1 MRSRAEAEGRCG
13 MARGMGR
20 WRLLANVGFAAA
32 VLAIAGFGLFQVA
45 NRRWQVQPTFRVRA
59 QFPSVV
65 GVEAGHRVRFQ
76 GIDAGVVEKV
86 VPPARPGDP
95 VELVLRIDEGLR
107 RLVRQDTTA
116 RIAVEGMIG
125 ARVVDLKPGVADA
138 PTVVEGA
145 LIRSEPPTDL
155 ADLMR
160 QAGDSL
166 RKFDATAK
174 EAQAGLEHLA
184 AVAADVRDGKGSL
197 GKLVR
202 DDAVYDNLVALTRRG
217 EKAVEKLDEDL
228 MAIKQTWPISR
239 YFESRSYYER
249 DKVLYRPGSHRE
261 ARSLTAEELFEP
273 GRAILTPVGQTRL
286 DEVARWSQASGRYR
300 AEIVIAAFTDP
311 GPDPDLAEA
320 LTQEQADAVCKYLVD
335 RHGVNSAGWFRK
347 RKVAAVGF
355 GSQPPPPDAE
365 AARLPSRR
373 VDIILFTPQ
382 A

>member
-1 MRSRAEAEGRCG
+1 
-13 MARGMGR
+13 MARAMGR

-32 VLAIAGFGLFQVA
+32 VLGVAGFGLYQVA

-59 QFPSVV
+59 QFASVV
-65 GVEAGHRVRFQ
+65 GVEPGHRVRFQ

-86 VPPARPGDP
+86 IPPAQPGDP
-95 VELVLRIDEGLR
+95 VELVLRIDDGLR

-138 PTVVEGA
+138 PAVAEGA

-155 ADLMR
+155 ADLML

-174 EAQAGLEHLA
+174 EAQAGLEHLV

-197 GKLVR
+197 GKLIR

-217 EKAVEKLDEDL
+217 EKAVEKLDDDL

-261 ARSLTAEELFEP
+261 SRSLTAEELFEP
-273 GRAILTPVGQTRL
+273 DRAILTPVGQTRL
-286 DEVARWSQASGRYR
+286 DEVARWSKASGRYK

-335 RHGVNSAGWFRK
+335 RHGVNSTGWFRK

-355 GSQPPPPDAE
+355 GAQPPLDEE

-373 VDIILFTPQ
+373 VEIILFTPQ